1 MIEIN
6 WHPDEKHLKQ
16 FGVYSLPGFGLFGMV
31 AWHITGSAI
40 VAVVFLAIGVL
51 TCALGVTSP
60 LRVRPI
66 YLTLTAVTYPIGW
79 CVSAV
84 ILRLFFYTVLTPIG
98 LISQL
103 MGRDPLRLRRPE
115 SAQTYWK
122 HADQNQTIKSYFRT
136 Y

>member
-16 FGVYSLPGFGLFGMV
+16 FAAFSLPGFALFGMV
-31 AWHITGSAI
+31 AWHMTGSAI
-40 VAVVFLAIGVL
+40 VAVLFLAMGVL
-51 TCALGVTSP
+51 TYVLGATSP

-66 YLTLTAVTYPIGW
+66 YLALTAATYPIGW

-84 ILRLFFYTVLTPIG
+84 ILRLFYYTVLTPIG
-98 LISQL
+98 LIRRL

-122 HADQNQTIKSYFRT
+122 HADQHQTIESYFRT

>member
-6 WHPDEKHLKQ
+6 WHPDERHLKQ
-16 FGVYSLPGFGLFGMV
+16 FAVFSLPGFGLFGMV
-31 AWHITGSAI
+31 AWHLTGSA
-40 VAVVFLAIGVL
+40 VTAVLFLAMGVF
-51 TCALGVTSP
+51 TCGLGITSP

-66 YLTLTAVTYPIGW
+66 YLALTAATYPIGW

-84 ILRLFFYTVLTPIG
+84 ILRLFFYAVLTPIG
-98 LISQL
+98 LISRV

-115 SAQTYWK
+115 SARTYWK
-122 HADQNQTIKSYFRT
+122 HADQAKSIESYFRT